1 MDSVK
6 EWAIGEFNRLAS
18 GGIFEQAELQ
28 SLFDNLCEEDANKI
42 SQELSNLLDF
52 SVKENK
58 AFIKDFA
65 ERVAQAKAYQEK
77 ARKVAS
83 STNYKNKEMGGGTK
97 S

>member
-1 MDSVK
+1 
-6 EWAIGEFNRLAS
+6 
-18 GGIFEQAELQ
+18 LQ
-28 SLFDNLCEEDANKI
+28 SLFNNLCDEDASKI
-42 SQELSNLLDF
+42 SKELSNLLDF

-65 ERVAQAKAYQEK
+65 DRVGQVKAYQEK